1 MRARKSGG
9 IAPFVSPSPAVT
21 PAVYVQTPV
30 MSPFPQFTGLADEA
44 NQEWG
49 VNGYGSMNGLIR
61 LRSTEML
68 GREDCADNDDT
79 ESDVEQD
86 AQSVQKLEERLDHD
100 VSRFVMTY
108 PNDTDAQNIG
118 QNLLETRMDDQYS
131 HIAHLEE
138 ENLDLKERL
147 HVMQQEVED
156 LRRRMQVL
164 EGVGDEEEADS
175 TGRMTADLSCL

>member
-1 MRARKSGG
+1 
-9 IAPFVSPSPAVT
+9 
-21 PAVYVQTPV
+21 
-30 MSPFPQFTGLADEA
+30 
-44 NQEWG
+44 
-49 VNGYGSMNGLIR
+49 
-61 LRSTEML
+61 
-68 GREDCADNDDT
+68 
-79 ESDVEQD
+79 
-86 AQSVQKLEERLDHD
+86 
-100 VSRFVMTY
+100 MTY
-108 PNDTDAQNIG
+108 PNDTDIQNLG
-118 QNLLETRMDDQYS
+118 QNLLETRMDDQDS